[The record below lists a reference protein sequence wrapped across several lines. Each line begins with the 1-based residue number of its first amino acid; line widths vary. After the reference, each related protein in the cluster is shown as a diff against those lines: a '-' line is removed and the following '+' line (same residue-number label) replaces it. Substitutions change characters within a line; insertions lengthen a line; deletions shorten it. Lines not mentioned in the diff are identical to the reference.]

1 MKATHW
7 VLMLGCALMPLELSG
22 AARNSFTHELKGCSR
37 ESSGR
42 VVCRVA
48 ITHQSNKTETYPPKS
63 QAVGRLVVDREYRS
77 YDFDI
82 EGPTGE
88 RGLTKSRLAGGV
100 TFHVLWYFQRIP
112 ADAQKAEFEVMGMPK
127 GPVTIQIAPDKP
139 GQGRGR
145 R

>member
-7 VLMLGCALMPLELSG
+7 VLMLGCTLMPLELSG
-22 AARNSFTHELKGCSR
+22 AARNLFTHELQGCAR
-37 ESSGR
+37 ESSSR

-48 ITHQSNKTETYPPKS
+48 ISHTSNKTETYPAGSKS
-63 QAVGRLVVDREYRS
+63 AGRLVIGHEYRS

-82 EGPTGE
+82 EGPRGE
-88 RGLTKSRLAGGV
+88 RGLTKARLGGGD
-100 TFHVLWYFQRIP
+100 TFFVLWYFQRIP
-112 ADAQKAEFEVMGMPK
+112 ADAQKAEFEVSGVPK
-127 GPVTIQIAPDKP
+127 GPVKIEIAPDKP